1 MRKMIEGPTLRLMLR
16 DLAWGPASRE
26 ELQKALRVSQ
36 RTIVANLKEGRRQE
50 LLHLASWTLSRGRWT
65 AIYKQGK
72 GKDAPRP
79 PPFGNPERVR
89 RYRRRMLENMEK
101 GSWNL
106 PNISSATSGTGHE
119 ELRRDQKLRAAG
131 IKPRPLLGQLL
142 EEE

>member
-1 MRKMIEGPTLRLMLR
+1 
-16 DLAWGPASRE
+16 
-26 ELQKALRVSQ
+26 
-36 RTIVANLKEGRRQE
+36 
-50 LLHLASWTLSRGRWT
+50 
-65 AIYKQGK
+65 
-72 GKDAPRP
+72 
-79 PPFGNPERVR
+79 
-89 RYRRRMLENMEK
+89 MLENMEK